1 MNQILFSGEIED
13 ISLDK
18 KKNIDQLEKEKKTIL
33 NQQNTK
39 TPNTDNSDIDLKNM
53 SKNANIPIQKKLRE
67 IQVAI
72 IEGEDDEEVD
82 DLINEEEIKVD
93 KEETKKRID
102 ELNNQIQIAEQSSV
116 QDNIVKEVLLEKNNS
131 KKTSNK
137 MEGKRSKANKIE
149 QEIKTVSIK
158 NRIISKD
165 KNIFKSN
172 IERINSE
179 LSNIDVSAPL
189 DELVSEKI
197 KEEEIKKRHRNT
209 MYAKI
214 LLQRE
219 KKRDYN
225 IKKKI

>member
-219 KKRDYN
+219 KNRDYN